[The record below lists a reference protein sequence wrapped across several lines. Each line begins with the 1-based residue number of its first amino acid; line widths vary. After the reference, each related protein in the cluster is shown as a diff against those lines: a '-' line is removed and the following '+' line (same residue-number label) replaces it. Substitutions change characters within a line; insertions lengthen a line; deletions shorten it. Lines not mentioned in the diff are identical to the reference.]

1 MEIMQR
7 KALAQLLDWKKSP
20 RRKPLILKG
29 ARQVGKTWLMKE
41 FGRLNYEKA
50 FYFSFEREEELFHIF
65 EKNKDPLRIIDQL
78 GTIYNDKIEPEKHL
92 IIFDEIQECP
102 KALNSLKYFNEEANE
117 FHIIA
122 AGSLLGT
129 LLAESMSYPVG
140 KVNLLDIYPM
150 DFEEFLEAVEPSLL
164 NYIEQTSPD
173 EIIEIQ
179 HTKLIEHYHNY
190 LIIGG
195 MPECVSCWVNEKN
208 SGIVAEIQKELINL
222 YENDFAKHNKKV
234 NAARILLVFRSLV
247 SQLSKE
253 NEKFIYGC
261 VKQGAR
267 AREFEESIEWLVS
280 SGIVLRVY
288 DVTKPE
294 HPLKAFEDF
303 SSFKLFFF
311 DVGLLKYAAGVS
323 NKDIILDTGFQFKGA
338 LTENYVLQQ
347 LIPQFDVKP
356 HYYSPS
362 QNYEI
367 DFLLQNES
375 DIIPVECKAGK
386 NTISASFKRYR
397 NEQNPNFSIRFSE
410 LPYKKQEDMINMP
423 LYLAGQI
430 KKIGVEK

>member
-129 LLAESMSYPVG
+129 LLAESMNYPVG

-323 NKDIILDTGFQFKGA
+323 NKDIILDMGFQFKGA

-386 NTISASFKRYR
+386 NTVSASFKRYR

-410 LPYKKQEDMINMP
+410 LPYKKQEDIINVP

>member
-1 MEIMQR
+1 MQR

-129 LLAESMSYPVG
+129 LLAESMNYPVG

-386 NTISASFKRYR
+386 NTVSASFKRYR

-410 LPYKKQEDMINMP
+410 LPYKKQEDMINVP

>member
-386 NTISASFKRYR
+386 NTVSASFKRYR

-410 LPYKKQEDMINMP
+410 LPYKKQEDIINVP

>member
-1 MEIMQR
+1 MQR

-386 NTISASFKRYR
+386 NTVSASFKRYR

-410 LPYKKQEDMINMP
+410 LPYKKQEDMINVP

>member
-1 MEIMQR
+1 MQR

-164 NYIEQTSPD
+164 KYIEQTSPD

-375 DIIPVECKAGK
+375 DIIPVECKSGK

-397 NEQNPNFSIRFSE
+397 NEQNPNFAIRFSE
-410 LPYKKQEDMINMP
+410 LPYKKQEDMINVP

>member
-1 MEIMQR
+1 MKIMQR

-65 EKNKDPLRIIDQL
+65 EKNKDPFRIIDQL

-323 NKDIILDTGFQFKGA
+323 NKDIILDMGFQLKGA

-347 LIPQFDVKP
+347 LISQFDVKP

-397 NEQNPNFSIRFSE
+397 NEQNPNFAIRFSE

>member
-1 MEIMQR
+1 
-7 KALAQLLDWKKSP
+7 
-20 RRKPLILKG
+20 
-29 ARQVGKTWLMKE
+29 MKE

-129 LLAESMSYPVG
+129 LLAESMNYPVG

>member
-1 MEIMQR
+1 M
-7 KALAQLLDWKKSP
+7 
-20 RRKPLILKG
+20 
-29 ARQVGKTWLMKE
+29 GKTWLMKE

-323 NKDIILDTGFQFKGA
+323 NKDIILDMGFQFKGA

-410 LPYKKQEDMINMP
+410 LPYKKQEDIINVP

>member
-1 MEIMQR
+1 MQR

-129 LLAESMSYPVG
+129 LLPESMSYPVG

-397 NEQNPNFSIRFSE
+397 NEQNPNFAIRFSE
-410 LPYKKQEDMINMP
+410 LPYKKQEDMINVP

>member
-1 MEIMQR
+1 MQR
-7 KALAQLLDWKKSP
+7 KALVQLLDWKKSP

-410 LPYKKQEDMINMP
+410 LPYKKQEDIINVP

>member
-1 MEIMQR
+1 MKIMQR

-410 LPYKKQEDMINMP
+410 LPYKKQEDMINVP

>member
-1 MEIMQR
+1 
-7 KALAQLLDWKKSP
+7 
-20 RRKPLILKG
+20 
-29 ARQVGKTWLMKE
+29 MKE

-323 NKDIILDTGFQFKGA
+323 NKDIILDMGFQFKGA

-386 NTISASFKRYR
+386 NTVSASFKRYR

-410 LPYKKQEDMINMP
+410 LPYKKQEDMINVP

>member
-1 MEIMQR
+1 MQR
-7 KALAQLLDWKKSP
+7 KALTQLLEWKNSK

-41 FGRLNYEKA
+41 FGRLNYEKT
-50 FYFSFEREEELFHIF
+50 FYFSFEKEEELSIIF
-65 EKNKDPLRIIDQL
+65 EKTKDPLRIIEQL
-78 GTIYNDKIEPEKHL
+78 GNIYGDTIECGKHL
-92 IIFDEIQECP
+92 VIFDEIQECP

-117 FHIIA
+117 YHIIA

-129 LLAESMSYPVG
+129 LLAEPMSYPVG

-150 DFEEFLEAVEPSLL
+150 DFEEFLGAVQPGLL
-164 NYIEQTSPD
+164 KYIEETRPED
-173 EIIEIQ
+173 IIEIQ
-179 HTKLIEHYHNY
+179 HTKLIEQYHNY
-190 LIIGG
+190 LIVGG
-195 MPECVSCWVNEKN
+195 MPECVSSWVNEKN
-208 SGIVAEIQKELINL
+208 SGTVAQIQKELINI
-222 YENDFAKHNKKV
+222 YENDFGKHNKKV

-267 AREFEESIEWLVS
+267 AREFEEAIEWLVS

-294 HPLKAFEDF
+294 HPLKAFEDL
-303 SSFKLFFF
+303 SSFKLYFF

-323 NKDIILDTGFQFKGA
+323 NRDIILDTGFQFKGP
-338 LTENYVLQQ
+338 LTENFCLQQ
-347 LIPQFDVKP
+347 LIPQFDVNP
-356 HYYSPS
+356 HYYSPA
-362 QNYEI
+362 QNYEV

-386 NTISASFKRYR
+386 NTGSASFKRYR
-397 NEQNPNFSIRFSE
+397 NEQKPNLAIRFSE
-410 LPYKKQEDMINMP
+410 LPYKEQGGMVNIP

-430 KKIGVEK
+430 KNLGAEK

>member
-1 MEIMQR
+1 MKIMQR

-20 RRKPLILKG
+20 LRKPLILKG

-397 NEQNPNFSIRFSE
+397 NEQNPNFAIRFSE
-410 LPYKKQEDMINMP
+410 LPYKKQEDMINVP

>member
-1 MEIMQR
+1 MQR

-122 AGSLLGT
+122 AGSHLGT

-164 NYIEQTSPD
+164 KYIEQTSPD

-347 LIPQFDVKP
+347 LIPQFDIKP

-386 NTISASFKRYR
+386 NTVSASFKRYR

-410 LPYKKQEDMINMP
+410 LPYKKQEDMINVP

>member
-1 MEIMQR
+1 MQR
-7 KALAQLLDWKKSP
+7 KALVQLLDWKKSP

-323 NKDIILDTGFQFKGA
+323 NKDIILDMGFQFKGA

-386 NTISASFKRYR
+386 NTVSASFKRYR

-410 LPYKKQEDMINMP
+410 LPYKKQEDMINVP

>member
-1 MEIMQR
+1 MQR

-410 LPYKKQEDMINMP
+410 LPYKKQEDMINVP

>member
-1 MEIMQR
+1 MQR

-20 RRKPLILKG
+20 LRKPLILKG

-323 NKDIILDTGFQFKGA
+323 NKDIILDMGFQFKGA

-347 LIPQFDVKP
+347 LISQFDVKP

-386 NTISASFKRYR
+386 NTVSASFKRYR

-410 LPYKKQEDMINMP
+410 LPYKKQEDMINVP

>member
-1 MEIMQR
+1 MQR

-323 NKDIILDTGFQFKGA
+323 NKDIILDMGFQFKGA

-410 LPYKKQEDMINMP
+410 LPYKKQEDIINVP

-430 KKIGVEK
+430 KKLGVEE

>member
-1 MEIMQR
+1 
-7 KALAQLLDWKKSP
+7 
-20 RRKPLILKG
+20 
-29 ARQVGKTWLMKE
+29 
-41 FGRLNYEKA
+41 
-50 FYFSFEREEELFHIF
+50 
-65 EKNKDPLRIIDQL
+65 
-78 GTIYNDKIEPEKHL
+78 
-92 IIFDEIQECP
+92 
-102 KALNSLKYFNEEANE
+102 
-117 FHIIA
+117 
-122 AGSLLGT
+122 
-129 LLAESMSYPVG
+129 
-140 KVNLLDIYPM
+140 
-150 DFEEFLEAVEPSLL
+150 
-164 NYIEQTSPD
+164 
-173 EIIEIQ
+173 
-179 HTKLIEHYHNY
+179 
-190 LIIGG
+190 

-397 NEQNPNFSIRFSE
+397 NEQNPNFAIRFSE
-410 LPYKKQEDMINMP
+410 LPYKKQEDMINVP

>member
-1 MEIMQR
+1 
-7 KALAQLLDWKKSP
+7 
-20 RRKPLILKG
+20 
-29 ARQVGKTWLMKE
+29 MKE

-323 NKDIILDTGFQFKGA
+323 NKDIILDMGFQFKGA

-386 NTISASFKRYR
+386 NTVSASFKRYR

-410 LPYKKQEDMINMP
+410 LPYKKQEDIINVP

>member
-1 MEIMQR
+1 MQR

-20 RRKPLILKG
+20 LRKPLILKG

-323 NKDIILDTGFQFKGA
+323 NKDIILDMGFQFKGA

-410 LPYKKQEDMINMP
+410 LPYKKQEDMINVP

>member
-1 MEIMQR
+1 MQR

-129 LLAESMSYPVG
+129 LLAESMNYPVG

-323 NKDIILDTGFQFKGA
+323 NKDIILDMGFQFKGA

>member
-1 MEIMQR
+1 MQR

-129 LLAESMSYPVG
+129 LLAESMNYPVG

-410 LPYKKQEDMINMP
+410 LPYKKQEDMINVP

>member
-1 MEIMQR
+1 MQR
-7 KALAQLLDWKKSP
+7 KALVQLLDWKKSP

-323 NKDIILDTGFQFKGA
+323 NKDIILDMGFQFKGA

-410 LPYKKQEDMINMP
+410 LPYKKQEDMINVP